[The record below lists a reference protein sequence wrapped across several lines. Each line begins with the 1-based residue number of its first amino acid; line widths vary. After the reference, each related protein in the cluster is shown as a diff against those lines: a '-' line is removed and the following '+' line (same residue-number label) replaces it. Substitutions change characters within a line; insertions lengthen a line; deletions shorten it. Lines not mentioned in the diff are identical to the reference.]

1 MAEPPFEKTIEQC
14 RDGDEDAWSR
24 IFAGL
29 APIVLGYL
37 RANGAAEPE
46 DVLSETFLQI
56 ARDVGRFEGDERG
69 FRAWVFS
76 IAHHR
81 LIDAQRS
88 AARRPADPVAEPP
101 EPHGA
106 EVADDAATEAMARI
120 GAEEIREVLAVLS
133 ADQRAVLTLRILGD
147 LTVAQVASVIG
158 KRPGAVK
165 ALQRRGLA
173 TVQRELERR
182 GVPL

>member
-1 MAEPPFEKTIEQC
+1 MVEQPFKETLEAA
-14 RDGDEDAWSR
+14 REGNENAWSR

-37 RANGAAEPE
+37 RANGAGEPE
-46 DVLSETFLQI
+46 DVLSETFLQV
-56 ARDVGRFEGDERG
+56 ARDIGRFEGDERG

-81 LIDAQRS
+81 LIDAQRG

-106 EVADDAATEAMARI
+106 EVAEDAATEAMANI
-120 GAEEIREVLAVLS
+120 GADEVREVLDGLS
-133 ADQRAVLTLRILGD
+133 PDQRAVLTLRILGD
-147 LTVAQVASVIG
+147 LTVAEVAKAIG
-158 KRPGAVK
+158 KRAGAVK

-173 TVQRELERR
+173 AVQRELERR

>member
-1 MAEPPFEKTIEQC
+1 MVEPPFEQTIEQC
-14 RDGDEDAWSR
+14 RAGEEAAWSQVFR
-24 IFAGL
+24 GL

-37 RANGAAEPE
+37 RANGANEPE
-46 DVLSETFLQI
+46 DVLSETFLQV
-56 ARDVGRFEGDERG
+56 ARDLERFDGDERG

-101 EPHGA
+101 EPEGR

-120 GAEEIREVLAVLS
+120 ASADVREVLEGLS
-133 ADQRAVLTLRILGD
+133 PDQRAVLTLRILARHDRGGGRKGGRQ
-147 LTVAQVASVIG
+147 APGRG
-158 KRPGAVK
+158 KSPA
-165 ALQRRGLA
+165 AAGLA
-173 TVQRELERR
+173 AVERELEQR
-182 GVPL
+182 GVTL